1 MLGTARIEE
10 TLTLHPSLSPTAAG
24 VLTLALNL
32 PYKQLP
38 FTIFLDNLFTGY
50 ELFSVLRSYGIG
62 ACGTVRANRMMGNF
76 SEEIKD
82 NNNGKLMR

>member
-1 MLGTARIEE
+1 MLTAHLLLL
-10 TLTLHPSLSPTAAG
+10 LTVAS

-32 PYKQLP
+32 PYEQYP

-62 ACGTVRANRMMGNF
+62 ACSTVRANRMYGNF
-76 SEEIKD
+76 SEETKD
-82 NNNGKLMR
+82 NNNRKLM